1 MMDKGLNELKASPMM
16 AHLIDA
22 IEAKQDI
29 GHYGRLVFVIVG
41 RYFLEES
48 TIVKMISSQPDMGE
62 TRARA
67 LVLQAASRNYNPP
80 SRERVIEWQRLQE
93 FPICPTPDDPNRC
106 NVYTE
111 LQFPEEVYENI
122 QELWEKKA
130 ESEGE

>member
-1 MMDKGLNELKASPMM
+1 MDKGLTELKASPMM

-93 FPICPTPDDPNRC
+93 FPICPTPDDPNGC